1 MSLIRLHLG
10 PNKVD
15 FVPRILFLPI
25 FQIITKYP
33 LLPLFQNLSIC
44 VTLWRQWQKQSY
56 PFPSVIVCLPVM
68 SCVSRIQDLRLENPT
83 RSLLDHTA
91 VEVLN
96 VITFGP
102 KCNKVLNV
110 ISLQCNRL
118 TPSVHCCYG
127 GHPHWDVSDSCCT
140 KNRWPVYMSHY
151 GLADI
156 NQRLFTC

>member
-10 PNKVD
+10 PNKVDFKWLRIYESHIFKVD

-83 RSLLDHTA
+83 RSLLDHTS

-110 ISLQCNRL
+110 ITFSPKCNKPL
-118 TPSVHCCYG
+118 MQSFN
-127 GHPHWDVSDSCCT
+127 SCSALLLWRTSTLIC
-140 KNRWPVYMSHY
+140 
-151 GLADI
+151 
-156 NQRLFTC
+156 

>member
-10 PNKVD
+10 PNRVD

-33 LLPLFQNLSIC
+33 LLPLFQKLSIC

-91 VEVLN
+91 SSKLSSWIFLFRLWN
-96 VITFGP
+96 RQKGKSQI
-102 KCNKVLNV
+102 
-110 ISLQCNRL
+110 ISDGNSHDKLIYCFFYL
-118 TPSVHCCYG
+118 SL
-127 GHPHWDVSDSCCT
+127 
-140 KNRWPVYMSHY
+140 WPELSQMFKHKIL
-151 GLADI
+151 G
-156 NQRLFTC
+156 RMRR